1 MDEHDRLLNYYSLND
16 QEVFVFLCN
25 RVKISNE
32 QLVNVRE
39 AGRAEQG
46 EVCKQAA
53 PLVLG
58 S

>member
-16 QEVFVFLCN
+16 QEVFVLYN
-25 RVKISNE
+25 HVKISNE

>member
-16 QEVFVFLCN
+16 QEVFVLCN
-25 RVKISNE
+25 HVKISNE

-46 EVCKQAA
+46 EACKQAA

>member
-16 QEVFVFLCN
+16 QEVFFLCN
-25 RVKISNE
+25 HVKISNE

-46 EVCKQAA
+46 ESCKQAA